1 MSPLISIV
9 TSITLNKTGPAVFA
23 LLVLRTIRV
32 PKGVLSRSIPLFH
45 STMSQFVISDMV
57 DGFSRID
64 LKILRNAF
72 ILHSIRIP
80 GLTVRTESCF

>member
-32 PKGVLSRSIPLFH
+32 PKGDLSRSIPLFH
-45 STMSQFVISDMV
+45 STMSRFSICDMV
-57 DGFSRID
+57 DGFCHID
-64 LKILRNAF
+64 LKILRNASIF
-72 ILHSIRIP
+72 HSICI
-80 GLTVRTESCF
+80 LD